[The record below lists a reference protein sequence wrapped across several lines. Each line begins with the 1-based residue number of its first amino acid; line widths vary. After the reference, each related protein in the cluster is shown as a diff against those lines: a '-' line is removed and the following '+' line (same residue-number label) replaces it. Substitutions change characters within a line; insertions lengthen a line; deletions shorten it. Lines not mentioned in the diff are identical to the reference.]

1 MTNRIDPADI
11 AKLLDFNAATI
22 KVWLQRAEFTKYAIK
37 DNFFGRLKVTYRFDE
52 VFKLNFITFL
62 RNKGYKDKANKFCKE
77 VKTIIK
83 KEET

>member
-11 AKLLDFNAATI
+11 AKLLGFNAATI
-22 KVWLQRAEFTKYAIK
+22 KTWLQRAEFTKYAVK

-62 RNKGYKDKANKFCKE
+62 RNRGYGYKANKFCKE
-77 VKTIIK
+77 VKTIIR
-83 KEET
+83 KET

>member
-1 MTNRIDPADI
+1 MKNRIDPADI
-11 AKLLDFNAATI
+11 AKLLGFNAATI

-37 DNFFGRLKVTYRFDE
+37 DNFFGNLKVTYRFDE

-62 RNKGYKDKANKFCKE
+62 KKRGYRDKANKFCKE